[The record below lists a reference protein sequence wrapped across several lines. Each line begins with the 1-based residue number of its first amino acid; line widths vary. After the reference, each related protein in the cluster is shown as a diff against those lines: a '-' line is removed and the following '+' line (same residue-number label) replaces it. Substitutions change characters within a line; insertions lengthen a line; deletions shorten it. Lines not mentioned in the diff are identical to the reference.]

1 MATQSKP
8 RISYN
13 RAENAVFLTDVL
25 NQKRN
30 IFEQRHL
37 EKDGKSVK
45 VVSDGF
51 IDRDKEIQSELK
63 NAGLQNILKLQ
74 EMRYGTLDNAIARAE
89 DKGVYADVSK
99 IPDNVGDTAAYV
111 AAAQA
116 KLNALAAEL
125 GVDPSELSGNLT
137 ADKLAELYQK
147 KNSTAAAPTG
157 NNEGGQE

>member
-1 MATQSKP
+1 MANTKN
-8 RISYN
+8 RIKYN
-13 RAENAVFLTDVL
+13 RCENAVFLTDCL
-25 NQKRN
+25 NQKRSSY
-30 IFEQRHL
+30 EMRHL
-37 EKDGKSVK
+37 EKEGTSVK

-51 IDRDKEIQSELK
+51 VDRDKEIQSELK

-74 EMRYGTLDNAIARAE
+74 EMRYGTIDNAIARAA
-89 DKGVYADVSK
+89 DRGVYADVSK

-137 ADKLAELYQK
+137 AEKLAELF
-147 KNSTAAAPTG
+147 KNKASAAAAPTDS
-157 NNEGGQE
+157 NEGDK